1 MLTGFDERFA
11 VYIHLD
17 RRVYLSAAA
26 RRLLE
31 NLPGVKAVGQ
41 EYAVNW
47 GSRAHVDAILWL
59 CRRALEG
66 SPDAAYL
73 HLVSGTDLLLKSPQ
87 AFCDFFEA
95 H

>member
-1 MLTGFDERFA
+1 MRHAILITAYTDFLHLVDLVTSFDERFD
-11 VYIHLD
+11 VYIHVD

-66 SPDAAYL
+66 SPDAA
-73 HLVSGTDLLLKSPQ
+73 
-87 AFCDFFEA
+87 
-95 H
+95 